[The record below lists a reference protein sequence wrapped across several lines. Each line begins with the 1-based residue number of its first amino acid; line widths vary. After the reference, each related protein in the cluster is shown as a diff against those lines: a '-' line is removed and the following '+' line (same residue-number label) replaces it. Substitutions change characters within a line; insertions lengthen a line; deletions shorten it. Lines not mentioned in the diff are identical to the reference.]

1 MNSNLSGNSQ
11 ALKAGVIEITSGVG
25 TYTIAALTN
34 NIIRVSYQD
43 ALTPDSKQHAAVL
56 SEPLAMQIDEQA
68 NYMVAE
74 TEGLKLE
81 ITRSPFSINFC
92 DQKTGTKLKGGEFSR
107 NQGIASFKFE
117 LKDQEAMYGM
127 GSRGMQMNRRGH
139 KLLNYNSHEPGN
151 GMGFDVMNYSIPHLA
166 SSEQYMLLFDNP
178 ARAWMDIGKSQ
189 ADTLEYTSEGG
200 NMVYYFVNG
209 QSFEELINEYTQ
221 LTGKQPLP
229 PLWAMGYIQSRF
241 GYRTQQEAT
250 EELDK
255 LLEAGYPV
263 DAMVLDLY
271 WFSDHEKPKCM
282 GNLDFNQKHW
292 QAPKEMIQY
301 FASKGVKTIPITEPF
316 FTTNCDHYNDLE
328 EKGLLV
334 KNAEGEVRTLPEF
347 FWGEAALLDI
357 FKPEAQAWMW
367 ERYKYMK
374 QYGFDGWWVD
384 LCEPEIHP
392 EDMVHVNGKAAEVH
406 GIFGHQWAQMLFE
419 GYAKEYPQE
428 RVFQLSRAGF
438 AGSQRFGVVPWSGD
452 VRRSWDGLKAQPLIM
467 LSVGMSGIGYMHS
480 DTGGFIYGEKDP
492 ELYTRWM
499 QYSVFTPVV
508 RPHAACGDIYP
519 EPTHWSEE
527 VQNHIKPFIN
537 LRYQL
542 LPYNYTL
549 AWKNTT
555 TGMPLARPLFTQFAN
570 VPDTVEDQ
578 YMWGDAMLVAPV
590 LDKGV
595 RNRNV
600 YLPEGNWYDFWNHE
614 FLQGNSTINV
624 GLTLDSIPVYVKAGS
639 ILPTTPEVQSTAFY
653 TGETLQMTYYV
664 GAENSQTQLY
674 FDDGKTNH
682 AYDKGM
688 YELLTVAAT
697 VSEQSLKLSAQT
709 EGKGYEGAPKKRWY
723 VFEVVG
729 LVQAPQEVSVA
740 GKAIAYDWNT
750 EKKTLSFETDLNND
764 VTITK

>member
-1 MNSNLSGNSQ
+1 MSGSSQ
-11 ALKAGVIEITSGVG
+11 ALKTGVIEVACGKG

-34 NIIRVSYQD
+34 NVIKVSYQD
-43 ALTPDSKQHAAVL
+43 ILTTECKQYAAVL
-56 SEPLAMQIDEQA
+56 SEPIAIRLEEQD
-68 NYMVAE
+68 NHIIVE
-74 TEGLKLE
+74 TQEVKLE
-81 ITRSPFSINFC
+81 ITRSPFSIDFC
-92 DQKTGTKLKGGEFSR
+92 DQQTGSKLKGGEFSR
-107 NQGIASFKFE
+107 KEGIASFKFG
-117 LKDQEAMYGM
+117 LKGDEAIYGM
-127 GSRGMQMNRRGH
+127 GSRGMPMNRRGH
-139 KLLNYNSHEPGN
+139 KLLHYNSHEPGN
-151 GMGFDVMNYSIPHLA
+151 GMGFEVMNYSIPHLA

-178 ARAWMDIGKSQ
+178 ARAWMDIGKTQ
-189 ADTLEYTSEGG
+189 IDALEYTSEGG

-209 QSFEELINEYTQ
+209 QSFEELMGEYTQ

-250 EELDK
+250 KELDK

-263 DAMVLDLY
+263 DAIILDLY

-292 QAPKEMIQY
+292 PKPQEMIQY

-316 FTTNCDHYNDLE
+316 FTTNSDHYKDLE
-328 EKGLLV
+328 NKELLV
-334 KNAEGEVRTLPEF
+334 KNNAGEVRTLPDF

-357 FKPEAQAWMW
+357 FKPEAQAWIW

-419 GYAKEYPQE
+419 GYAKEYPEE
-428 RVFQLSRAGF
+428 RIFQLSRAGF

-480 DTGGFIYGEKDP
+480 DAGGFIYGEKDP

-499 QYSVFTPVV
+499 QYAVFTPVV
-508 RPHAACGDIYP
+508 RPHACGDIYP
-519 EPTHWSEE
+519 EPTSWSEE

-549 AWKNTT
+549 AWKNSV

-578 YMWGDAMLVAPV
+578 YMWGDNILVAPV
-590 LDKGV
+590 LDKGI

-600 YLPEGNWYDFWNHE
+600 YLPKGNWYDFWNHQ
-614 FLQGNSTINV
+614 FLQGDSTINV

-639 ILPTTPEVQSTAFY
+639 IIPTTPEVQSTSFY

-664 GAENSQTQLY
+664 GNESSQTQLY
-674 FDDGKTNH
+674 FDDGKTNN
-682 AYDKGM
+682 AYERGL
-688 YELLTVAAT
+688 YELVTIAAT
-697 VSEQSLKLSAQT
+697 VNKEEIVLSTQV
-709 EGKGYEGAPKKRWY
+709 EGKGYEGAPKKRLY
-723 VFEVVG
+723 IFELIG
-729 LVQAPQEVSVA
+729 LAQAPKEMSVA
-740 GKAIAYDWNT
+740 GKVLSHEWNQ
-750 EKKTLSFETDLNND
+750 EKNIVSFETDLNDD
-764 VTITK
+764 VIITI

>member
-1 MNSNLSGNSQ
+1 MSGSSQ
-11 ALKAGVIEITSGVG
+11 ALKTGVIEIACGEG

-34 NIIRVSYQD
+34 NVIKVSYQD
-43 ALTPDSKQHAAVL
+43 TLTSESKQYAAVL
-56 SEPLAMQIDEQA
+56 SEPIAMQLEEQD
-68 NYMVAE
+68 NHIVAK
-74 TEGLKLE
+74 TQGVKLE

-92 DQKTGTKLKGGEFSR
+92 DEQTGSKLKGGEFSR
-107 NQGIASFKFE
+107 KEGIASFKFG
-117 LKDQEAMYGM
+117 LKNHEAMYGM

-151 GMGFDVMNYSIPHLA
+151 GMGFEVMNYSIPHLA

-178 ARAWMDIGKSQ
+178 ARAWMDIGKTQ
-189 ADTLEYTSEGG
+189 TDALEYTSEGG

-209 QSFEELINEYTQ
+209 QSFEELMGEYTQ

-263 DAMVLDLY
+263 DAMILDLY

-292 QAPKEMIQY
+292 PKPKEMIQY

-316 FTTNCDHYNDLE
+316 FTTNSDHYKDLRNNE
-328 EKGLLV
+328 LLV
-334 KNAEGEVRTLPEF
+334 KNRAGEVRTLPEF

-419 GYAKEYPQE
+419 GYAKDYPEE

-480 DTGGFIYGEKDP
+480 DAGGFIYGEKDP

-499 QYSVFTPVV
+499 QYAVFTPVV
-508 RPHAACGDIYP
+508 RPHACGEIYP
-519 EPTHWSEE
+519 EPTFWSEE
-527 VQNHIKPFIN
+527 VQNHIKLFIN

-549 AWKNTT
+549 AWKNSV

-578 YMWGDAMLVAPV
+578 YMWGDSILVAPV
-590 LDKGV
+590 LDKGI

-600 YLPEGNWYDFWNHE
+600 YLPKGNWYDFWNHQ
-614 FLQGNSTINV
+614 FLQGDSTINV
-624 GLTLDSIPVYVKAGS
+624 GLTMDSIPVYVKSGS
-639 ILPTTPEVQSTAFY
+639 IIPTTPEVQSTSFY

-664 GAENSQTQLY
+664 GSENSQTQLY
-674 FDDGKTNH
+674 FDDGKTNN
-682 AYDKGM
+682 AYERGM
-688 YELLTVAAT
+688 YELVTIAAT
-697 VSEQSLKLSAQT
+697 VNKGEIILSTQVA
-709 EGKGYEGAPKKRWY
+709 GKGYGGAPKKRLY
-723 VFEVVG
+723 VFELIG
-729 LVQAPQEVSVA
+729 LAQAPKEVSIA
-740 GKAIAYDWNT
+740 GKALSHEWNQ
-750 EKKTLSFETDLNND
+750 EKNTVSFETDLNDD
-764 VTITK
+764 VIIAI